1 LLEKDLTMKT
11 PALALVALFALGA
24 CATTD
29 PQRSYTP
36 PTTVVIKT
44 PKARSAQANY
54 QVSPEEANLTG
65 SGGSAK

>member
-1 LLEKDLTMKT
+1 MKT
-11 PALALVALFALGA
+11 VLAAAVLFSLGA

-36 PTTVVIKT
+36 KVQVVMKQQKT
-44 PKARSAQANY
+44 RTAQANY
-54 QVSPEEANLTG
+54 QVGPEESKLTG

>member
-1 LLEKDLTMKT
+1 MKT
-11 PALALVALFALGA
+11 AFALAALFALGA

-36 PTTVVIKT
+36 KVQVVVKQS
-44 PKARSAQANY
+44 KARTAQANY
-54 QVSPEEANLTG
+54 QVGPEESKLTG

>member
-1 LLEKDLTMKT
+1 MKT
-11 PALALVALFALGA
+11 LALALVSLFALGA

-36 PTTVVIKT
+36 PTLVVVKA
-44 PKARSAQANY
+44 PKARASQANY